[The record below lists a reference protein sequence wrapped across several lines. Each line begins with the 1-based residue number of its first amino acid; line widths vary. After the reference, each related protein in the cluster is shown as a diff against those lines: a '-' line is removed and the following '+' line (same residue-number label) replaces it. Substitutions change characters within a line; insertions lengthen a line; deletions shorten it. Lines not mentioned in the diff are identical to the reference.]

1 MLCCTVVSEWL
12 HCCVSDYVLCCTVV
26 SEWLHCCV
34 SDYVCCVVLHC
45 GVRMAALHHSVCHSI
60 RPLLKVSPLCPLASL
75 LFPHYLPHPT
85 HLPFFLFLFV
95 CLLNELDIAHVC
107 GLHFTC
113 EVNSYVSHLDLHT
126 GSKHFILQRL

>member
-34 SDYVCCVVLHC
+34 SGYVCCVVLHC

-60 RPLLKVSPLCPLASL
+60 RPLLKVSPSFMSPCLFALSSL
-75 LFPHYLPHPT
+75 LAPPHPP
-85 HLPFFLFLFV
+85 PFFSL